1 MGNEG
6 TQSSLLLGVICPQ
19 HPRGRQSRT
28 PKREGKSYMSSK
40 EVLDTKNDLIE
51 GVLNFG
57 AKFVGVLR
65 GGRCDNDCGH
75 SWVNFGQPINE
86 PVADLIPRQATGDS
100 G

>member
-51 GVLNFG
+51 GDLESVNCELQI
-57 AKFVGVLR
+57 V
-65 GGRCDNDCGH
+65 DCGL
-75 SWVNFGQPINE
+75 FI
-86 PVADLIPRQATGDS
+86 
-100 G
+100 